1 VSTGQLVGCP
11 QLSIS
16 ESLARFDV
24 LDRADGQ
31 AFDIDSVQWILAI
44 RAATVFITRL
54 VVLETVATIGLAA
67 CLAVA
72 VMFLFHTGTP

>member
-1 VSTGQLVGCP
+1 MSTGQLVDCLQIP
-11 QLSIS
+11 IS
-16 ESLARFDV
+16 EGLARFDV

-31 AFDIDSVQWILAI
+31 AFDIDPIQRILTL
-44 RAATVFITRL
+44 RAATTIITRL
-54 VVLETVATIGLAA
+54 VVLETVAPIGLAA